1 MDDFLPAIRAF
12 IENFQT
18 DDKLKSYRKFVN
30 VYTPHEEDIRAID
43 AKSYDITELEYT
55 SNDYGG
61 KKFFQ
66 FKVGNTSFRIFGEA
80 AEYIKNQSDSAK

>member
-1 MDDFLPAIRAF
+1 MADFLPAIRAF

-18 DDKLKSYRKFVN
+18 DDTMKSYRKFVN
-30 VYTPHEEDIRAID
+30 VYSPHEEDIRAI
-43 AKSYDITELEYT
+43 AEKSYEITDMQYT

-66 FKVGNTSFRIFGEA
+66 FKVGNTSFRIFGAA
-80 AEYIKNQSDSAK
+80 AEYIKGQTESAK